1 MKQQRLK
8 ASEEMAPDDGTLAT
22 EPAEAMLEGAA
33 RALDHFGLPV
43 CIFDEDDQLRLWNKS
58 LLRMFPEL
66 AGHLRVGEP
75 YRDMLRRLHSV
86 QPGTHG
92 HASIEQAVDAD
103 MAAELALPGTD
114 FAAHLGAHL
123 NAHLVGRLMGRT
135 KANVTEEGH
144 GRPEGRI
151 VRSAVQV
158 PGVGRMRIW
167 HPQVLP
173 VPAEKQGP
181 DAHRRLP
188 VNGAAF
194 FEQMADGVLVCGA
207 DQRIAWVNGAFA
219 RMHGLADR
227 SQAIGKRFADLY
239 REEWQGDTTAPP
251 GTLEHGLDTLAQHED
266 VEGQPFELPLPG
278 GRWSRILGQRSPDG
292 RRIHWHVDITVLKEK
307 STLLEATLERMEQGV
322 MMVGANRVVEV
333 CNRRARELL
342 ELPKALMDSRPTVDA
357 LVQFQRRNGEFESTP
372 PELIDGARDGDL
384 FDHAFCYDRK
394 RPNGR
399 VIEVS
404 SVPID
409 SGGVLCTY
417 TDITERKRA
426 EERIRHIARH
436 DGLTSLVNREVF
448 LEHLAA
454 AINDPVRRAEGFAVH
469 FIDIDRFKPINDRCG
484 HAVGDKVLTL
494 LAERMRLIARDV
506 DVVARMGGD
515 EFAVLQYQ
523 VDQPEGALG
532 LANRL
537 REGVATVMEIESH
550 QLRVGASVG
559 IALHRAAD
567 PGAELLGTAARP
579 ETADTLL
586 RHADAAMY
594 AAKASGGARIFGFD
608 GLDSAWA
615 DVQP

>member
-1 MKQQRLK
+1 MKQTRAK
-8 ASEEMAPDDGTLAT
+8 ASDEIAPDGGTLAT
-22 EPAEAMLEGAA
+22 QPADSLLDGVA

-43 CIFDEDDQLRLWNKS
+43 CIFDDDDHLRHWNES

-66 AGHLRVGEP
+66 AGRVTVGEP
-75 YRDMLRRLHSV
+75 YRDLLRRLHAIRL
-86 QPGTHG
+86 GEHA
-92 HASIEQAVDAD
+92 ASIEHAVDAD
-103 MAAELALPGTD
+103 IAAELAQTTTD
-114 FAAHLGAHL
+114 FAAQLGAHL
-123 NAHLVGRLMGRT
+123 NARLVGHLLGPSRG
-135 KANVTEEGH
+135 NVSNGGQGH
-144 GRPEGRI
+144 SEGRI
-151 VRSAVQV
+151 ARSLVRV

-173 VPAEKQGP
+173 VPAEGQRP

-188 VNGAAF
+188 VSGAAF
-194 FEQMADGVLVCGA
+194 FEQMADGVLVCG
-207 DQRIAWVNGAFA
+207 DDERIAWANGAFV
-219 RMHGLADR
+219 RLYGLADR
-227 SQAIGKRFADLY
+227 SLAIGKRFAEIY
-239 REEWQGDTTAPP
+239 RDAWQGDTAAPA
-251 GTLEHGLDTLAQHED
+251 GTREHGLDTLTQHEG
-266 VEGQPFELPLPG
+266 VEGHPFELPLPG
-278 GRWSRILGQRSPDG
+278 GRWTRVLGQRSPDG
-292 RRIHWHVDITVLKEK
+292 RRIVWHVDITVLKEK

-342 ELPKALMDSRPTVDA
+342 ELPRELMDSRPTVDA
-357 LVQFQRRNGEFESTP
+357 LVQFQRRNGEFDSTP
-372 PELIDGARDGDL
+372 PELVDGAADGDL
-384 FDHAFCYDRK
+384 FHHAFCYDRK

-417 TDITERKRA
+417 TDITDRKRA

-448 LEHLAA
+448 LEHLTA

-469 FIDIDRFKPINDRCG
+469 FIDIDRFKPINDRFG

-537 REGVATVMEIESH
+537 REGVATLMDIESH

-559 IALHRAAD
+559 IALHHAAD
-567 PGAELLGTAARP
+567 PGAELTGMAARP

-594 AAKASGGARIFGFD
+594 AAKASGGVRVFGLE

-615 DVQP
+615 EAQP